1 MGSMSDG
8 ILSQIDY
15 TTAPTVG
22 GKIDL
27 LLAAIPNPDTTST
40 SGAIQGI
47 AGFLDEM
54 SPITAAELRV
64 EITALKTNL
73 NGGNTQI
80 ANGAYTVTAAD
91 ATANHADI
99 VTGLADLTLAK
110 STVKVTRAGADVTV
124 DAVITE
130 FAPGTLRVADGGA
143 TYNVT
148 AGDIIYWT
156 ART

>member
-8 ILSQIDY
+8 ILSQIDFS
-15 TTAPTVG
+15 TAATIG
-22 GKIDL
+22 GKVDL

-64 EITALKTNL
+64 ELTALKTSL

-80 ANGAYTVTAAD
+80 ANGVYTVTAAD
-91 ATANHADI
+91 ATANQADI

-110 STVKVTRAGADVTV
+110 STVKVTRAGVDVTV

-130 FAPGTLRVADGGA
+130 SSAGTLRVADGGA

-148 AGDIIYWT
+148 AGDLIYWT

>member
-1 MGSMSDG
+1 MGSMKDG
-8 ILSQIDY
+8 IQSQIDFS
-15 TTAPTVG
+15 TAATIG

-27 LLAAIPNPDTTST
+27 LLAAIPDPDSTST

-64 EITALKTNL
+64 EIAALRTSA
-73 NGGNTQI
+73 NGGNTEI
-80 ANGAYTVTAAD
+80 ANGVYTVTAAD

-99 VTGLADLTLAK
+99 VTGLADLTLTK

-124 DAVITE
+124 DAVVTE
-130 FAPGTLRVADGGA
+130 PVAGTLRVADGGT
-143 TYNVT
+143 TYNMT
-148 AGDIIYWT
+148 AGDLIYWT

>member
-1 MGSMSDG
+1 MGSMKDG
-8 ILSQIDY
+8 ILSQIDFS
-15 TTAPTVG
+15 TAPTIG

-27 LLAAIPNPDTTST
+27 LLAAIPDPDTTST

-64 EITALKTNL
+64 ELGAMRTNV
-73 NGGNTQI
+73 NGGNTEVGVGQ
-80 ANGAYTVTAAD
+80 YTVTAGD
-91 ATANHADI
+91 AAANLVNI

-110 STVKVTRAGADVTV
+110 SSVKVTRAGSDVTT
-124 DAVITE
+124 DAAITE
-130 FAPGTLRVADGGA
+130 PVAGTLRVADGA
-143 TYNVT
+143 STYNTT

>member
-27 LLAAIPNPDTTST
+27 LLAAIPDPDTTST

-64 EITALKTNL
+64 ELGALRTNL
-73 NGGNTQI
+73 NGGNTEI
-80 ANGAYTVTAAD
+80 ATGAYTVTAAD

-130 FAPGTLRVADGGA
+130 VSAGTLRVADGGA